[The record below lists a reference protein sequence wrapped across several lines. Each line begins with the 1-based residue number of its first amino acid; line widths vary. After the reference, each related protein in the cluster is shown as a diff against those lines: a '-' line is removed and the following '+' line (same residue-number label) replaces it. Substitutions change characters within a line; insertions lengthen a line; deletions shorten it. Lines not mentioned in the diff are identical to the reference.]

1 MKANHQKLQNQHN
14 KYITTQ
20 SFTTQ
25 HQLNSTTITT
35 KLTTPAHTKANQ
47 KRVNQT
53 EAINKLQTN
62 HKLPHNAHHYT
73 QTLQGHHK

>member
-35 KLTTPAHTKANQ
+35 PHKGKP